1 MKSYPVAI
9 KHKVMVL
16 SGKGGTGKTT
26 VAVNLAYAAR
36 RMGLKV
42 GILDADIHGPNVP
55 LMLGIVDA
63 RATVGEG
70 NKIIP
75 VEVEEGLQ
83 VMSIG
88 FLLPS
93 QDTPVIWRGPLKHK
107 FLGQMVNDVAWGDLD
122 VLFIDLPPGTG
133 DEALSSAMLMKP
145 VDGSI
150 IVTLPQKVSLM
161 DASKAINFSKQ
172 IGVEV
177 LGIIENMSGYTDP
190 LTGEKFEIFKA
201 GGGKLLAEKYGI
213 AFLGSVPLD
222 PRVVECGDSGTPVV
236 KKYPNSAA
244 AKAFM
249 KIMEALWGILEPQS
263 S

>member
-1 MKSYPVAI
+1 MAI

-26 VAVNLAYAAR
+26 VAVNLAYAAWKR
-36 RMGLKV
+36 GLKV

-55 LMLGIVDA
+55 LMLGLVDA

-70 NKIIP
+70 SKIIP
-75 VEVEEGLQ
+75 VEVEDGLQ

-107 FLGQMVNDVAWGDLD
+107 FLGQMANDVAWGDLD
-122 VLFIDLPPGTG
+122 LLFIDLPPGTG
-133 DEALSSAMLMKP
+133 DEALSSAMLLKP

-150 IVTLPQKVSLM
+150 VVTLPQKVSLM
-161 DASKAINFSKQ
+161 DASKAINFSNQ
-172 IGVEV
+172 IGVDV
-177 LGIIENMSGYTDP
+177 LGLVENMSGYTDP
-190 LTGEKFEIFKA
+190 LTGERYEIFKS
-201 GGGKLLAEKYGI
+201 GGGRLLAERYGI
-213 AFLGSVPLD
+213 PFLGSIPLD
-222 PRVVECGDSGTPVV
+222 PRVVECSDSGVPIV
-236 KKYPNSAA
+236 KKYPNSAT
-244 AKAFM
+244 AKAFFE
-249 KIMEALWGILEPQS
+249 ILDALLKVLEPQS